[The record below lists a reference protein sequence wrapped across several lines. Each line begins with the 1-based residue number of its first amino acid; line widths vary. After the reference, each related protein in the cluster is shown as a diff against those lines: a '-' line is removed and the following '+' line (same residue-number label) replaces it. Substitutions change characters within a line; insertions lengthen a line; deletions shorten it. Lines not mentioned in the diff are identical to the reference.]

1 MQDRFRCELVSWSM
15 SQRLARRLALA
26 IRDSGYHPDVIVAIA
41 RGGFVPARILCDYLR
56 ITNLTSIRIVHYT
69 TGARKA
75 GEARLTEGLGVDVR
89 DARVL
94 IADDV
99 SDTGDTLALARRHV
113 EDFAPAEV
121 RIAVVHHKRGASVQ
135 PDYYAHHV
143 VRWRWITY
151 PWAVLEDVSGFIEQM
166 ATRPHSAEEAA
177 RRLEQDYGMRPALS
191 RVQDA
196 LDLLAQGSST
206 RN

>member
-1 MQDRFRCELVSWSM
+1 MQDRFRCELVSWHT
-15 SQRLARRLALA
+15 SQRLARRLALG
-26 IRDSGYHPDVIVAIA
+26 IRDSGYRPDVIVAIA
-41 RGGFVPARILCDYLR
+41 RGGFVPARILCDYLA

-75 GEARLTEGLGVDVR
+75 GEARLTEGLGIDVH

-113 EDFAPAEV
+113 EDFAPADV
-121 RIAVVHHKRGASVQ
+121 RIAVIHHKRGASVR

-151 PWAVLEDVSGFIEQM
+151 PWAVLEDASGFIEQM
-166 ATRPHSAEEAA
+166 AVRPRSAEDAA
-177 RRLEQDYGMRPALS
+177 KRLEADYGMRPGLFL
-191 RVQDA
+191 VQDA
-196 LDLLAQGSST
+196 LDLLTRESTT